1 MSRLEAASYFR
12 FHSAISARRRS
23 TSFFALSSSVN
34 SVLRRLSIE
43 VNRPSALRGGRA
55 RRGANRRR
63 RTASLRLTRAAGSGR
78 RSIHSPRRRAKAA
91 GAFVVPQRQRRA
103 PSTAGAV
110 APGGHR
116 FSEDTRNACRER
128 QQAPLPPRPW
138 PPLHGGPE
146 VSTPR
151 RSVRRPLHAQRAPD

>member
-12 FHSAISARRRS
+12 FHWAISARRRS

-55 RRGANRRR
+55 RRGAHRRR
-63 RTASLRLTRAAGSGR
+63 STASLRLTRAAGSGR
-78 RSIHSPRRRAKAA
+78 RSIRSPRRRAIAA

-110 APGGHR
+110 APAGHR
-116 FSEDTRNACRER
+116 FSEDTRNACPER
-128 QQAPLPPRPW
+128 QQALLPLRPSL
-138 PPLHGGPE
+138 PQRGGLG

-151 RSVRRPLHAQRAPD
+151 RPVRRPLPAQRVPD